1 MDTTIDKAERLTH
14 YLKAQH
20 RKSDAVIDPV
30 LDKLLDQERQSLL
43 KQRAELRSELD
54 QFERQYG
61 LDSPEFCAKFE
72 RGEMFSEYVVLNGG
86 LLTERQ
92 YSFQWQDANNRL
104 IRRWDNAKHFGQL
117 PYAPHHIHHAG
128 GTVEGNPAEPSRR

>member
-61 LDSPEFCAKFE
+61 LDSSEFCAKFE
-72 RGEMFSEYVVLNGG
+72 RGEMGDDIDFFDWSATWRMYQSTLVALETLEPN
-86 LLTERQ
+86 LT
-92 YSFQWQDANNRL
+92 S
-104 IRRWDNAKHFGQL
+104 
-117 PYAPHHIHHAG
+117 
-128 GTVEGNPAEPSRR
+128 S